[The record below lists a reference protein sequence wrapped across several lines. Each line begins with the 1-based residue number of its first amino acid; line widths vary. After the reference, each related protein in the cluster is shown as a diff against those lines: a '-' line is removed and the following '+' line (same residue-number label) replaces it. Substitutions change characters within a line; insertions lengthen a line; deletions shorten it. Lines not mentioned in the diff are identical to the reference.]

1 MSKGLK
7 KAAGVIDLEGKSSK
21 AHLVMDEVKKVIIGK
36 DGCVEKVMAAI
47 LAKGN
52 VLLEDVPGVGKTE
65 MALAFSRAMG
75 LLCSRVQ
82 FTPDVMPADITGF
95 SMYRKEEERFVYHP
109 GAAMCNLLLADEIN
123 RTSPKTQSALLEV
136 MEEGSVTVDGV
147 TRQVPKPFIVLATQ
161 NPVGSYGTQRLP
173 EAQMDRFLICIS
185 MGYPEPEDELRMLKS
200 RQGEKPL
207 DSVSPVISKEELLA
221 MQQEVE
227 DIYIRDNVYR
237 YMVLLSGATREHELL
252 DLGMS
257 PRGTLALGKMARAY
271 AYLAGRT
278 YVIPGDVKSAFADV
292 GIHRIRLNQKARIDG
307 QDAEAVLE
315 DVLRQ
320 VKEPR
325 MGERG
330 EKASGRLERG
340 FSRAAGQW

>member
-1 MSKGLK
+1 M
-7 KAAGVIDLEGKSSK
+7 EGMRSK
-21 AHLVMDEVKKVIIGK
+21 AHLVMDEVKNVIIGK
-36 DGCVEKVMAAI
+36 DGCVETVMAAI

-75 LLCSRVQ
+75 LLCNRVQ
-82 FTPDVMPADITGF
+82 FTPDVMPSDITGF

-200 RQGEKPL
+200 RQGGRPL
-207 DSVSPVISKEELLA
+207 DHVKPVVTGEELLA

-227 DIYIRDNVYR
+227 GVYIRDNVYR
-237 YMVLLSGATREHELL
+237 YMVLLSGLTREHELL
-252 DLGMS
+252 ELGLS

-278 YVIPGDVKSAFADV
+278 YVIPEDVKSAFTDV

-307 QDAEAVLE
+307 QDAQSVLE
-315 DVLRQ
+315 DILRR

-325 MGERG
+325 RG
-330 EKASGRLERG
+330 EKAPGRADRG